1 MLPFRPE
8 RPIRLTM
15 FGRSQEL
22 SRRSVRP
29 LTLAALL
36 GAFVPGVAAAHG
48 DLHDQIAG
56 VTRQIER
63 RPADARLYFKRGELH
78 RLHGERK
85 AALADYDRA
94 ARRDPGLAEVDL
106 GRGKALF
113 EAGRLAE
120 ARAVLDRFLA
130 KRPNHADARL
140 SFARVLVRLRL
151 PDEAD
156 VEFARAIDLAGR
168 PKPDLY
174 FERATALAAA
184 DRLDAAIRVID
195 EGIARLGPLAALED
209 LAVSIERRR
218 GNHDAALARL
228 DRLHAGRAR
237 RESWLARR
245 GEILAEAGRPAEA
258 RASLLAAQSSIESL
272 PPRLRRT
279 RAIEK
284 LQRDVKTSLDRL
296 DTATRKEKT
305 DAKG

>member
-1 MLPFRPE
+1 
-8 RPIRLTM
+8 M

-22 SRRSVRP
+22 SRRSVRA

-36 GAFVPGVAAAHG
+36 CALVPGGAGAHG
-48 DLHDQIAG
+48 DLHDQIAD

-94 ARRDPGLAEVDL
+94 ALRDPGLGEVDL

-113 EAGRLAE
+113 EAGRLPE
-120 ARAVLDRFLA
+120 SRAALDRFLA
-130 KRPNHADARL
+130 KRPDHADARL
-140 SFARVLVRLRL
+140 SLARVLVSLRL

-156 VEFARAIDLAGR
+156 AEFARAIDLAGR

-174 FERATALAAA
+174 FERAKALAAA
-184 DRLDAAIRVID
+184 ARLDAAIRVID
-195 EGIARLGPLAALED
+195 DGIARLGPLAALDD

-218 GNHDAALARL
+218 GNHGAALARL

-245 GEILAEAGRPAEA
+245 GEILAEAGRGAEA
-258 RASLLAAQSSIESL
+258 RASFLAAQSSIENL

-279 RAIEK
+279 RAIER
-284 LQRDVKTSLDRL
+284 LERDVKASLGRL
-296 DTATRKEKT
+296 EAKSRKEKT

>member
-1 MLPFRPE
+1 MRA
-8 RPIRLTM
+8 
-15 FGRSQEL
+15 
-22 SRRSVRP
+22 

-36 GAFVPGVAAAHG
+36 SGIVPDRAAAHG
-48 DLHDQIAG
+48 DLHDQIAD
-56 VTRQIER
+56 VTRQIAR
-63 RPADARLYFKRGELH
+63 RPTDARLYFKRGELH
-78 RLHGERK
+78 RLHGERT
-85 AALADYDRA
+85 AAIADYDRA
-94 ARRDPGLAEVDL
+94 ALCDPGLAEVDV

-120 ARAVLDRFLA
+120 SRGALERFLVA
-130 KRPNHADARL
+130 RPDHADARL
-140 SFARVLVRLRL
+140 SLARVFVRLRL

-156 VEFARAIDLAGR
+156 AEFARAIGIVGR

-174 FERATALAAA
+174 FERAAALGAAE
-184 DRLDAAIRVID
+184 RLDRAIRVID

-209 LAVSIERRR
+209 LGVSLERRR

-258 RASLLAAQSSIESL
+258 RASLLAARSSIESL

-279 RAIEK
+279 RAIER
-284 LQRDVKTSLDRL
+284 LERDVKTSLDRL
-296 DTATRKEKT
+296 ETEGHKEKT
-305 DAKG
+305 HAKG